1 MALLTMLEII
11 PSTLVLEKISS
22 YIVESLRQEDLHH
35 QVVLEDNS
43 LPPSQMGGFYECGTF
58 VIIHLL
64 K

>member
-1 MALLTMLEII
+1 MALLTTLETI

-35 QVVLEDNS
+35 QVVLEDNK